1 MKELIEFMDTRH
13 PEVLKLLREK
23 KDLTDDVRAALD
35 AALEEFKSVFKGVGR
50 QGSLDGFPSRHPHPD
65 QIGAEHAEDHQGD
78 EAGRRCQAAARAGR
92 GVAHAPY
99 AQALSELLGS
109 LARAR
114 AAAEV
119 PPHPLMEVREN
130 PRRIEV
136 VLLTSDRG
144 LCGGFNSN
152 IIRRA
157 QRFVVEEEDKYEA
170 IQFLHH
176 RPARPRFRE
185 EAGNRDP
192 QGLRRLLRQAPLRDG
207 QAGGRRPDRGVP
219 RAEARCRLPALQP
232 VQVGDDPG
240 HHLHPASP
248 DRCSP
253 AEEKPA
259 PGGSSSRSISTKPSR
274 PALLEH
280 LIPRQLAMQIWRS
293 CWNRRRRSTAPRMTA
308 MDSATKNANEMIGRP
323 LAPVQPRRQA
333 SITKE
338 LMEIVSGAE
347 R

>member
-1 MKELIEFMDTRH
+1 MASLRAIRTRI
-13 PEVLKLLREK
+13 
-23 KDLTDDVRAALD
+23 
-35 AALEEFKSVFKGVGR
+35 KSVRNTQKITKAMKLV
-50 QGSLDGFPSRHPHPD
+50 
-65 QIGAEHAEDHQGD
+65 
-78 EAGRRCQAAARAGR
+78 AAAKLRRAQDAVLR
-92 GVAHAPY
+92 TRPY

-157 QRFVVEEEDKYEA
+157 QRFVVEEEDK
-170 IQFLHH
+170 
-176 RPARPRFRE
+176 
-185 EAGNRDP
+185 
-192 QGLRRLLRQAPLRDG
+192 
-207 QAGGRRPDRGVP
+207 
-219 RAEARCRLPALQP
+219 
-232 VQVGDDPG
+232 
-240 HHLHPASP
+240 
-248 DRCSP
+248 
-253 AEEKPA
+253 PA
-259 PGGSSSRSISTKPSR
+259 PGGFIEPEHLYEPSR

-293 CWNRRRRSTAPRMTA
+293 LLESEAAEHGARMTA
-308 MDSATKNANEMIGRP
+308 MDSATKNANEMIGR
-323 LAPVQPRRQA
+323 LSLQYNRARQA

-347 R
+347 AMK